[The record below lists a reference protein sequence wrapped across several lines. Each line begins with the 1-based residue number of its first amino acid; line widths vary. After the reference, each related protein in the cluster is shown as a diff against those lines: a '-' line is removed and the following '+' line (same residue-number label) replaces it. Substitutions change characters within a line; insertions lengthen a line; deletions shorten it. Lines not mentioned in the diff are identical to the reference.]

1 MLKSKLPRLIFILWN
16 LLNESIVEMK
26 LSIIALDQ
34 IQGHHKVRLANH
46 KSNIIVSSNV
56 QTMVNHKKL
65 CMKTCSEAIVTREPE
80 LLANKV
86 MENHTG
92 VLWRYFFFFP
102 YGFNFKLF

>member
-80 LLANKV
+80 LQCKLQFSAVSKRKENSENNKG
-86 MENHTG
+86 MSTF
-92 VLWRYFFFFP
+92 L
-102 YGFNFKLF
+102 